1 MYGDNFLVGKG
12 LKLLFISQLLSVISN
27 VMAEGLLSGLVSLAS
42 TIVALVG
49 LNTAAPAHPKF
60 RTAFR
65 LNIAAIVPF
74 VVTMVLTALSKAEL
88 SFGLI
93 TVLLLAVAILAVA
106 LGVWSVYLI
115 CTAAGEILTANG
127 YATLAAKGVTVW
139 KLCLVTYA
147 AVIVFMLLAMVPFL
161 LVIAGILVI
170 GTVVAML
177 VGGILYMVF
186 LYNAYHALL
195 YGR

>member
-1 MYGDNFLVGKG
+1 MYADNLLVGKG

-65 LNIAAIVPF
+65 LNIALCILGVIVA
-74 VVTMVLTALSKAEL
+74 VLSVFQKAGVSL
-88 SFGLI
+88 GQ
-93 TVLLLAVAILAVA
+93 TTLLLAVAILVVA

-115 CTAAGEILTANG
+115 CTAAGEILTVNG
-127 YATLAAKGVTVW
+127 YATLADKGVTVW
-139 KLCLVTYA
+139 KIFLVTSA
-147 AVIVFMLLAMVPFL
+147 AMIVFMLLALVPVL
-161 LVIAGILVI
+161 LIVAGILVI
-170 GTVVAML
+170 GTVIAML
-177 VGGILYMVF
+177 VGAILYMIF

-195 YGR
+195 YGQ

>member
-12 LKLLFISQLLSVISN
+12 LKLLFISQLLSVSSN
-27 VMAEGLLSGLVSLAS
+27 FMAEGLLSGLVSLAS

-60 RTAFR
+60 RAAFR
-65 LNIAAIVPF
+65 LNIALCILGVIVA
-74 VVTMVLTALSKAEL
+74 VLSVFQKAGVSL
-88 SFGLI
+88 GQ
-93 TVLLLAVAILAVA
+93 TTLLLAVAILVVA

-115 CTAAGEILTANG
+115 CTAAGEILTVNG
-127 YATLAAKGVTVW
+127 YATLADKGVTVW
-139 KLCLVTYA
+139 KLFLVTSA
-147 AVIVFMLLAMVPFL
+147 AMIVFMLLALVPVL
-161 LVIAGILVI
+161 LIVAGILVI
-170 GTVVAML
+170 GTVIAML
-177 VGGILYMVF
+177 VGAILYMIF

>member
-27 VMAEGLLSGLVSLAS
+27 FMAEGLLSGLVSLAS

-88 SFGLI
+88 SLGLI

-139 KLCLVTYA
+139 KIFLVTSV
-147 AVIVFMLLAMVPFL
+147 AVMICMFL
-161 LVIAGILVI
+161 LVVPIIQIIAAILALGATI
-170 GTVVAML
+170 AML
-177 VGGILYMVF
+177 VGGVLYMIF

>member
-1 MYGDNFLVGKG
+1 MYADNLLVGKG
-12 LKLLFISQLLSVISN
+12 LKLIFISQILSVISN
-27 VMAEGLLSGLVSLAS
+27 FMAEGLLSGLVDVAS
-42 TIVALVG
+42 VIVAMVG
-49 LNTAAPAHPKF
+49 LYTAAPAHPKF
-60 RTAFR
+60 RAAFR
-65 LNIAAIVPF
+65 LNIALCILGVIVA
-74 VVTMVLTALSKAEL
+74 VLSVFQKAGVSL
-88 SFGLI
+88 GLI

-139 KLCLVTYA
+139 KLFLVTYA

-177 VGGILYMVF
+177 VGGILYMIF

-195 YGR
+195 YGQ

>member
-93 TVLLLAVAILAVA
+93 TVLLAVVILAVA

-115 CTAAGEILTANG
+115 CTAAGEILTASG

-139 KLCLVTYA
+139 KLCLVTYV

-177 VGGILYMVF
+177 VGGILYMIF

>member
-12 LKLLFISQLLSVISN
+12 LKLLFISQLLSVSSN
-27 VMAEGLLSGLVSLAS
+27 FMAEGLLSGLVSLAS

-60 RTAFR
+60 RAAFR
-65 LNIAAIVPF
+65 LNIALCILGVIVA
-74 VVTMVLTALSKAEL
+74 VLSVFQKAGVSL
-88 SFGLI
+88 GQ
-93 TVLLLAVAILAVA
+93 TTLLLAVAILVVA

-115 CTAAGEILTANG
+115 CTAAGEILTVNG
-127 YATLAAKGVTVW
+127 YATLADKGVTVW
-139 KLCLVTYA
+139 KIFLVTSA
-147 AVIVFMLLAMVPFL
+147 AMIVFMLLAMVPFM

-170 GTVVAML
+170 GTAVATL
-177 VGGILYMVF
+177 VGGILYMIF

-195 YGR
+195 YGQ

>member
-1 MYGDNFLVGKG
+1 MYADNLLVGKG
-12 LKLLFISQLLSVISN
+12 LKLIFISQILSVISN
-27 VMAEGLLSGLVSLAS
+27 FMAEGLLSGLVSLAS

-60 RTAFR
+60 RAAFR
-65 LNIAAIVPF
+65 LNIALCILGVIVA
-74 VVTMVLTALSKAEL
+74 VLSVFQKAGVSL
-88 SFGLI
+88 GQ
-93 TVLLLAVAILAVA
+93 TTLLLAVAILVVA

-127 YATLAAKGVTVW
+127 YATLADKGVTVW
-139 KLCLVTYA
+139 KIFLVTSA
-147 AVIVFMLLAMVPFL
+147 AMIVFMLLAMVPFM

-170 GTVVAML
+170 GTAVATL
-177 VGGILYMVF
+177 VGGILYMIF

>member
-12 LKLLFISQLLSVISN
+12 LKLLFISQLLSVSSN
-27 VMAEGLLSGLVSLAS
+27 FMAEGLLSGLVSLAS

-65 LNIAAIVPF
+65 LNIALCILGVRVA
-74 VVTMVLTALSKAEL
+74 VLAVFQKAGVSL
-88 SFGLI
+88 GQ
-93 TVLLLAVAILAVA
+93 TTLLLAVAILVVA

-115 CTAAGEILTANG
+115 CTAAGEILTVNG
-127 YATLAAKGVTVW
+127 YATLADKGVTVW
-139 KLCLVTYA
+139 KLFLVTSA
-147 AVIVFMLLAMVPFL
+147 AMIVFMLLAMVPFM

-170 GTVVAML
+170 GTAVATL
-177 VGGILYMVF
+177 VGGILYMIF